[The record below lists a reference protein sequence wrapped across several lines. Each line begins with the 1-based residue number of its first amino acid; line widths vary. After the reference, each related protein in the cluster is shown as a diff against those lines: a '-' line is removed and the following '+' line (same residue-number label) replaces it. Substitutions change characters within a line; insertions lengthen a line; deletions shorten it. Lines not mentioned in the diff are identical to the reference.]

1 MTNIDKE
8 LVDAADRVLR
18 SVCIDILTTTPG
30 EYSVID
36 TFALDPENVK
46 IDPLSLL
53 DNLIHPSEPAT
64 WLSPV
69 VDSNGKITDVVEYI
83 RDDDEFGAASVSM
96 SLNRSP
102 AVDSTSIRGSSSNV
116 PFYPGG
122 FDSAFGNVMAFARDE
137 DNQESDEKEFFREE
151 ALLTCAPG
159 MPGGLSFSKPKQ
171 TSTEAAKPDNTPT
184 VDGNIDFDSTDLFEL
199 MDFVG
204 GGSPLVIPTESSGP
218 EVQIDSAPKAE
229 VIPDGTDS
237 SVTEEIE
244 EALVTPLPKPALK
257 FVPPERFAYAKQLDP
272 ASCEAEYR
280 ALVPNMAKKV
290 DFRVFISYG
299 MG

>member
-1 MTNIDKE
+1 MTDTDKE

-30 EYSVID
+30 EYSIID
-36 TFALDPENVK
+36 TFALDPDSVK

-53 DNLIHPSEPAT
+53 DNLIHPS
-64 WLSPV
+64 
-69 VDSNGKITDVVEYI
+69 
-83 RDDDEFGAASVSM
+83 
-96 SLNRSP
+96 
-102 AVDSTSIRGSSSNV
+102 
-116 PFYPGG
+116 G

-151 ALLTCAPG
+151 DLLTCAPG
-159 MPGGLSFSKPKQ
+159 MPGGLTFSKPKQ
-171 TSTEAAKPDNTPT
+171 TPTEAAKPVESSNI
-184 VDGNIDFDSTDLFEL
+184 DGNIDFDSTDLFEL

-218 EVQIDSAPKAE
+218 EVLVDSAPQAE

-290 DFRVFISYG
+290 NFCYIFRVDQKCSAPVKYKHS
-299 MG
+299 